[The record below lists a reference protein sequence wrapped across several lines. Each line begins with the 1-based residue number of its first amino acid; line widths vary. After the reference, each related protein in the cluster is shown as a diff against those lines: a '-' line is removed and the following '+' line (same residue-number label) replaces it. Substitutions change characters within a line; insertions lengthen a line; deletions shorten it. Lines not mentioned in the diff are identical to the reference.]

1 MDMPTTRR
9 LPAKVVVQRP
19 NNLLAPQQNRQ
30 CQHAE
35 GAPLEDVT
43 VRMVTQANN
52 VTAAS
57 KLLLNLVMSILE
69 RNG

>member
-1 MDMPTTRR
+1 MDMSTTRR
-9 LPAKVVVQRP
+9 LPAKVVVQCP

-30 CQHAE
+30 CQHTE